1 MANLTLVKKVK
12 NAVLYHD
19 AKGEPLIRLD
29 CVRLSYPYVG
39 TPSDEENDDGVK
51 TKKWRVVA
59 MLPKAT
65 HEAAKMLVEEEINK
79 LIKKNESKVPKDKWF
94 LTDGDEKEDETAEG
108 HWLVA
113 ASDGKIRPKARDR
126 QGNVMDDIDK
136 IDETFYGGCW
146 GHVLIRPWFFA
157 GKSKKSTKSY
167 PKRVSAG
174 LNAVVFFKD
183 DKPFGSG
190 RVDDGDAWDD
200 APVSED
206 DGMDDDDI

>member
-1 MANLTLVKKVK
+1 MAQLTLVKKVK

-39 TPSDEENDDGVK
+39 TPSDEENEDGVK
-51 TKKWRVVA
+51 TKKWRAVA
-59 MLPKAT
+59 MLPKDT

-146 GHVLIRPWFFA
+146 AHVLIRPWFFA

-174 LNAVVFFKD
+174 LNAVVFYKD

-200 APVSED
+200 APMSED
-206 DGMDDDDI
+206 SGMDDDDI